1 MFKSIFNSIVFMF
14 SVIGITAASTTLAFA
29 YSCESEF
36 AKASQLVAEVESL
49 VKEDTDSRILA
60 MIAEAKGIAEA
71 GIISHRNASERHT
84 GENGKFMHGDA
95 VRKGKWAQTLAKQ
108 AVFLLTGEIRP

>member
-1 MFKSIFNSIVFMF
+1 MFKSIFNTIAFTL
-14 SVIGITAASTTLAFA
+14 SVIGMTAAATTLAFA

-36 AKASQLVAEVESL
+36 AEASQIVAEAEAL

-71 GIISHRNASERHT
+71 GIISHRKANEGHT
-84 GENGKFMHGDA
+84 GETGKFMHGDA
-95 VRKGKWAQTLAKQ
+95 VRMGKWAQTLAKQ
-108 AVFLLTGEIRP
+108 AIFSLTGEIRP